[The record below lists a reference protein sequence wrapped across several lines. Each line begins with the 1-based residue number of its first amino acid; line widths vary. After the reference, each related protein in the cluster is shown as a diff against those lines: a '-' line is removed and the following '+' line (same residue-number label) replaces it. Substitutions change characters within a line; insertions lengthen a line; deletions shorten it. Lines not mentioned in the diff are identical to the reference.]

1 MTMLNKDGE
10 QITMKVED
18 KNDVKE
24 LNKLLSMVKLKQEKQ
39 ALTL

>member
-18 KNDVKE
+18 KNDVKK
-24 LNKLLSMVKLKQEKQ
+24 LNKLISMVKLKQEKQ

>member
-18 KNDVKE
+18 KNDVKQ
-24 LNKLLSMVKLKQEKQ
+24 LNKLISMVKLKQEKQ